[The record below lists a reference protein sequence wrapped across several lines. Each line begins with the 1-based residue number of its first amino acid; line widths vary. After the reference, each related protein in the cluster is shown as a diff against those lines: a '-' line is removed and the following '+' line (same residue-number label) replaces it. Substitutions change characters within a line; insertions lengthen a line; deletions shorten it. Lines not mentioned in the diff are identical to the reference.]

1 MQTQTP
7 FPSKKTLRTG
17 NGVVSIAARPAVAP
31 CVVRMVDSVANV
43 QKRMVVE
50 YGIELDGVWL
60 PLAMLRRLDEH
71 GPWNVPFTEATP
83 DQAKV
88 LLAHGL
94 ADRHN
99 SGLARAGGLRNFI
112 DALPFAPTDVFRK
125 ITPDGGPASPPSG

>member
-1 MQTQTP
+1 MRAI
-7 FPSKKTLRTG
+7 S
-17 NGVVSIAARPAVAP
+17 
-31 CVVRMVDSVANV
+31 V

-94 ADRHN
+94 AERHN
-99 SGLARAGGLRNFI
+99 TGLARAGGLRNFF
-112 DALPFAPTDVFRK
+112 DALPFAPTDAFDK
-125 ITPDGGPASPPSG
+125 ITPGSDEQGADR